1 MLRATILFAVSLCVV
16 IGLCANVLIG
26 LPAMT
31 QAPAEVT
38 LTRID
43 YGTGATPTDVGQRFS
58 DTFAYKDL
66 KLTFTFSCYLIKHGN
81 DYMVWDTGFAPG
93 TNPNAPKVGIV
104 DRLKEVNV
112 TPDQVKYV
120 GISHFHADHTG
131 QLAPFT
137 NATLL
142 FGKGDWDQVASPT
155 PMTGA
160 NAAGFKSWIDEKR
173 KVEPLTAD
181 KDVFG
186 DGSVI
191 VLRTPGHTPGHSSLL
206 VRLKDMGP
214 VLLTGDLVHFRENY
228 ESNGVPW
235 FNFDRA
241 ASIASIERMKLMA
254 ANLKATVII
263 QHDMRDIGKLPAFP
277 AAAK

>member
-1 MLRATILFAVSLCVV
+1 MLRATILFAVGV
-16 IGLCANVLIG
+16 CASVLNG
-26 LPAMT
+26 VPAMA
-31 QAPAEVT
+31 QAPAEIT

-43 YGTGATPTDVGQRFS
+43 CGTAATPTDVGQRFT

-66 KLTFTFSCYLIKHGN
+66 KLTFTFSCYVIKHGT

-104 DRLKEVNV
+104 DRLKEISV

-142 FGKGDWDQVASPT
+142 IGKGDWDQVTSPT
-155 PMTGA
+155 PMQGA

-173 KVEPLTAD
+173 KVEPLTGD

-191 VLRTPGHTPGHSSLL
+191 VLRTPGHTPGHSALL

-214 VLLTGDLVHFRENY
+214 VLLSGDAVHFHENY
-228 ESNGVPW
+228 EKNGVPH
-235 FNFDRA
+235 FNYDRA
-241 ASIASIERMKLMA
+241 ATISSIERMKQIVG
-254 ANLKATVII
+254 NVNATVII

>member
-1 MLRATILFAVSLCVV
+1 MSEIVFV
-16 IGLCANVLIG
+16 
-26 LPAMT
+26 
-31 QAPAEVT
+31 
-38 LTRID
+38 
-43 YGTGATPTDVGQRFS
+43 GTGDAFNSGGRRNSAILVRDAGHSILLDCGPTTLG
-58 DTFAYKDL
+58 
-66 KLTFTFSCYLIKHGN
+66 G
-81 DYMVWDTGFAPG
+81 
-93 TNPNAPKVGIV
+93 
-104 DRLKEVNV
+104 LKEL
-112 TPDQVKYV
+112 
-120 GISHFHADHTG
+120 GIDPLEIDAIALSHFHGDHTG

-142 FGKGDWDQVASPT
+142 IGKGDWDGITAPT
-155 PMTGA
+155 PMQGA
-160 NAAGFKSWIDEKR
+160 NVAGFKSWIDEKR
-173 KVEPLTAD
+173 KVEPLTGD

-191 VLRTPGHTPGHSSLL
+191 VLRMPGHTPGHSSML

-228 ESNGVPW
+228 ESGGVPS

-241 ASIASIERMKLMA
+241 ATVASIERMKQIV
-254 ANLKATVII
+254 ANLKATVVI

>member
-1 MLRATILFAVSLCVV
+1 MRRAMSLFVVGVCATILV
-16 IGLCANVLIG
+16 G
-26 LPAMT
+26 LPAFA
-31 QAPAEVT
+31 QSPADVT

-43 YGTGATPTDVGQRFS
+43 CGTAATPTDVGQRFT
-58 DTFAYKDL
+58 DTFSYEDL

-81 DYMVWDTGFAPG
+81 EYMVWDTGFAPG
-93 TNPNAPKVGIV
+93 TSPNAPKVGIV
-104 DRLKEVNV
+104 DRLKEVKV
-112 TPDQVKYV
+112 TPEQVKYV
-120 GISHFHADHTG
+120 GISHFHGDHTG
-131 QLAPFT
+131 QLPPFT

-142 FGKGDWDQVASPT
+142 IGKGDCDQITSPT
-155 PMTGA
+155 PMQGA
-160 NAAGFKSWIDEKR
+160 NVAGFKSWIDEKR

-206 VRLKDMGP
+206 VRLKEMGP
-214 VLLTGDLVHFRENY
+214 VLLSGDAAHFRENY
-228 ESNGVPW
+228 ESGGVPS

-241 ASIASIERMKLMA
+241 ATVASIERMKQIV
-254 ANLKATVII
+254 ANLKATVVI

>member
-1 MLRATILFAVSLCVV
+1 MSRATILFAVASFVT
-16 IGLCANVLIG
+16 VLIG
-26 LPAMT
+26 LPAMA
-31 QAPAEVT
+31 QAPAELT

-43 YGTGATPTDVGQRFS
+43 CGTGAAPVDVGQRFS

-66 KLTFTFSCYLIKHGN
+66 KLTFTYSCYLIKHGN

-93 TNPNAPKVGIV
+93 THPNAPKVGIV
-104 DRLKEVNV
+104 DRLKELNV
-112 TPDQVKYV
+112 TPDQVKWV

-131 QLAPFT
+131 QLDPFK

-142 FGKGDWDQVASPT
+142 IGKGDWDQVTSPT
-155 PMTGA
+155 PMQGA

-173 KVEPLTAD
+173 KVEPLTGD

-186 DGSVI
+186 DGRVI
-191 VLRTPGHTPGHSSLL
+191 VLRAPGHTPGHSALL

-214 VLLTGDLVHFRENY
+214 VLLSGDAVHFHENY
-228 ESNGVPW
+228 EKSGVPS

-241 ASIASIERMKLMA
+241 QTIASIERMKQIVG
-254 ANLKATVII
+254 NVKATVII
-263 QHDMRDIGKLPAFP
+263 QHDSRDINKLPAFP
-277 AAAK
+277 AVAR

>member
-1 MLRATILFAVSLCVV
+1 MLRALSLFVV
-16 IGLCANVLIG
+16 GVCAYVLVG
-26 LPAMT
+26 LPVFA
-31 QAPAEVT
+31 QGPAEVT

-43 YGTGATPTDVGQRFS
+43 CGTGATPTDVGQRFS

-66 KLTFTFSCYLIKHGN
+66 KLTFTFSCYVIKHGGE
-81 DYMVWDTGFAPG
+81 YMVWDTGFAPG

-104 DRLKEVNV
+104 DRLKELNV
-112 TPDQVKYV
+112 TPEQVKYV
-120 GISHFHADHTG
+120 GISHFHGDHTG

-142 FGKGDWDQVASPT
+142 IGKGDWDGITAPT
-155 PMTGA
+155 PMQGA
-160 NAAGFKSWIDEKR
+160 NVAGFKSWIDEKR
-173 KVEPLTAD
+173 KVEPLATD

-186 DGSVI
+186 DGSVV
-191 VLRTPGHTPGHSSLL
+191 VLRMPGHTPGHSSLL
-206 VRLKDMGP
+206 VRLKEMGP

-228 ESNGVPW
+228 ESGGVPW

-241 ASIASIERMKLMA
+241 ATVASIERMKQIA
-254 ANLKATVII
+254 ANLKATVVI

>member
-1 MLRATILFAVSLCVV
+1 MLRAMSLFAV
-16 IGLCANVLIG
+16 GLVAIVLIG
-26 LPAMT
+26 LPAT
-31 QAPAEVT
+31 AQAPAEVT

-43 YGTGATPTDVGQRFS
+43 CGTGATPTDVNQRFS

-66 KLTFTFSCYLIKHGN
+66 KLTFTFSCYLIKHGA

-93 TNPNAPKVGIV
+93 SNANAPKVGIV

-112 TPDQVKYV
+112 TPDQVKFV
-120 GISHFHADHTG
+120 GISHFHGDHTG
-131 QLAPFT
+131 QLDPFK

-142 FGKGDWDQVASPT
+142 IGKGDWDGVTAT
-155 PMTGA
+155 PPVPGA

-173 KVEPLTAD
+173 KVEPLPVD

-191 VLRTPGHTPGHSSLL
+191 VLRTPGHTPGHSCLL
-206 VRLKDMGP
+206 VKLKDMGP
-214 VLLTGDLVHFRENY
+214 VVLSGDLVHFRENH
-228 ESNGVPW
+228 EHTGVPW

-241 ASIASIERMKLMA
+241 QSVASIERVKQLV
-254 ANLKATVII
+254 ANLKATLII

>member
-1 MLRATILFAVSLCVV
+1 MLKAAILFTVGV
-16 IGLCANVLIG
+16 CANVLIG
-26 LPAMT
+26 LPAMA

-38 LTRID
+38 LARID
-43 YGTGATPTDVGQRFS
+43 CGTGATPTDVGQRFT
-58 DTFAYKDL
+58 DTFAYKDF
-66 KLTFTFSCYLIKHGN
+66 KLTFTFSCYLIKHGAE
-81 DYMVWDTGFAPG
+81 YMVWDTGFAPG
-93 TNPNAPKVGIV
+93 SNPNAPKISIV
-104 DRLKEVNV
+104 DRLKDLNV
-112 TPDQVKYV
+112 TPEQVKYV
-120 GISHFHADHTG
+120 GISHFHGDHTG
-131 QLAPFT
+131 QLTPFT

-142 FGKGDWDQVASPT
+142 IGKGDWDGIIAT
-155 PMTGA
+155 PPMQSA
-160 NAAGFKSWIDEKR
+160 NVAGFKSWIDEKR
-173 KVEPLTAD
+173 KIEPLTVD

-191 VLRTPGHTPGHSSLL
+191 VLRMPGHTPGHSSLL

-228 ESNGVPW
+228 DSNGVPW

-241 ASIASIERMKLMA
+241 ATVASIERMKQIV